1 MAKELS
7 KLNFEFS
14 FPRNSGNEPHIL
26 ALVEKIKAVVNVS
39 EATNTVFMKNYKY
52 SKLNL
57 VNKLLQ

>member
-26 ALVEKIKAVVNVS
+26 ALVEKIKAVVS
-39 EATNTVFMKNYKY
+39 EATNTVF
-52 SKLNL
+52 L
-57 VNKLLQ
+57 